1 MLCQTYWKEAQKSHT
16 NFRICSVHKQ
26 GSWLPNARIGCVSSA
41 TITHLILRLC
51 KIQMLSPAKL
61 IVRLYF
67 LNLENENHPKK
78 SSIYVIFL
86 LLWNKLLTWFRAMAA
101 ARWLVPS
108 LFMLNQTTKISQTIS
123 IKFEICKNR
132 HMIEMKKK
140 ENGLQPVQANDNQ
153 YP

>member
-1 MLCQTYWKEAQKSHT
+1 
-16 NFRICSVHKQ
+16 
-26 GSWLPNARIGCVSSA
+26 
-41 TITHLILRLC
+41 
-51 KIQMLSPAKL
+51 
-61 IVRLYF
+61 
-67 LNLENENHPKK
+67 
-78 SSIYVIFL
+78 
-86 LLWNKLLTWFRAMAA
+86 MAA